1 MDVLAPAD
9 ATEPPEVFE
18 RNIAVGGRILAA
30 GLAFFFVAFL
40 FAFLYLRALDS
51 NGKWNQRD
59 LNPGQGWGVPILIC
73 VLASVLVYALAV
85 RSLQRGGGRVWRLGA
100 GSSLLLGFSALVIQA
115 VEYTQLSFGP
125 GDGGFASVFFG
136 WTGLYA
142 AFVLGMMYWLET
154 QLAQTVREGEPA
166 LPLVRPSVE
175 ALRLNW
181 GVLGAVG
188 LVAYILLYLV
198 R

>member
-18 RNIAVGGRILAA
+18 RNMAVGARVLAA
-30 GLAFFFVAFL
+30 GCAFFFVAFL
-40 FAFLYLRALDS
+40 FAFFYLRALDS
-51 NGKWNQRD
+51 NGKWNQHD
-59 LNPGQGWGVPILIC
+59 LKPGQGWGVPILVC
-73 VLASVLVYALAV
+73 VLASVLVYALAF
-85 RSLQRGGGRVWRLGA
+85 RSLQRGKESAWRLGA
-100 GSSLLLGFSALVIQA
+100 GAALLLGVSALVIQA

-154 QLAQTVREGEPA
+154 QLAQTIREGEPA
-166 LPLVRPSVE
+166 LALVRPSAE
-175 ALRLNW
+175 SLRLNW
-181 GVLGAVG
+181 AVLGAVG
-188 LVAYILLYLV
+188 LIAYILLYLV

>member
-1 MDVLAPAD
+1 MDVYAPSD

-18 RNIAVGGRILAA
+18 RSMAVGARILAA
-30 GLAFFFVAFL
+30 GFAFFFVAFL
-40 FAFLYLRALDS
+40 FAFFYLRALDS
-51 NGKWNQRD
+51 NGKWNHHH
-59 LNPGQGWGVPILIC
+59 LKPGQGWGVPILLC
-73 VLASVLVYALAV
+73 LLASVLVYALAV
-85 RSLQRGGGRVWRLGA
+85 WSLQRGEAAAWRLGA
-100 GSSLLLGFSALVIQA
+100 VAALLLGLAAIVIQA

-136 WTGLYA
+136 WTGLFA

-154 QLAQTVREGEPA
+154 QLAETIREGEPA
-166 LPLVRPSVE
+166 LPLVRPSAE

-181 GVLGAVG
+181 AVLGAVG
-188 LVAYILLYLV
+188 LIAYILLYLV

>member
-1 MDVLAPAD
+1 MAFSAPAD

-18 RNIAVGGRILAA
+18 RNMAVGGRILAA

-40 FAFLYLRALDS
+40 FAFFYLRALDS
-51 NGKWNQRD
+51 NGKWKPHNW
-59 LNPGQGWGVPILIC
+59 NPGQGWGVPILLC
-73 VLASVLVYALAV
+73 VVGSVLVYAYAV
-85 RSLQRGGGRVWRLGA
+85 WSLQRGDGSTWRLGA
-100 GSSLLLGFSALVIQA
+100 GAALLLGFAALVIQA

-125 GDGGFASVFFG
+125 GDGGFASVFYG

-142 AFVLGMMYWLET
+142 VFVLGMMYWLET
-154 QLAQTVREGEPA
+154 QLAQTVRESQAA
-166 LPLVRPSVE
+166 LPLVRPSAE

-181 GVLGAVG
+181 AVIGAVG